1 MEPPRWLHSVIGVI
15 VAFMGLGELDD
26 KLGQKITD
34 KLYGMFTK
42 FFSRKKE

>member
-1 MEPPRWLHSVIGVI
+1 MEPPKWLRSVIGVI
-15 VAFMGLGELDD
+15 VAFTGLGELDD
-26 KLGQKITD
+26 QLGQKITD